1 MREKGACSR
10 RRALQSRNRK
20 TGALP
25 LWSYCDNLSPTSS
38 TISQPIECTGQTPRR
53 THSCV
58 QRAHSCVRDMFHCFL
73 TRFPLQSREPPRTVK
88 HPVLVAKKRRCRQS
102 IVSARPAANWPS
114 LLHRD
119 KLLYHVDKTSGRVFR
134 TTSGA
139 AEQDLDLHTVFG
151 CADCALVWCMNYA
164 PWYCSS
170 LTERVRVPCR
180 PRAGAGGLNSGS
192 IRTVPVK

>member
-73 TRFPLQSREPPRTVK
+73 ARFPLQSERPGLRPGQKRQEPAPFLAHFSLRRKLTVTNELMSNLEVYFLGSRETNKTVK
-88 HPVLVAKKRRCRQS
+88 
-102 IVSARPAANWPS
+102 RPFN
-114 LLHRD
+114 
-119 KLLYHVDKTSGRVFR
+119 
-134 TTSGA
+134 
-139 AEQDLDLHTVFG
+139 
-151 CADCALVWCMNYA
+151 
-164 PWYCSS
+164 
-170 LTERVRVPCR
+170 
-180 PRAGAGGLNSGS
+180 
-192 IRTVPVK
+192 